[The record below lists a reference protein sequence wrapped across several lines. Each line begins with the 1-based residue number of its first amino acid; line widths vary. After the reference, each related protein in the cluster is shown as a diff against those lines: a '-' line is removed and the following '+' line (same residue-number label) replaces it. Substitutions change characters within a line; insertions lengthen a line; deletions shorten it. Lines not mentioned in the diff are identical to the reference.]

1 VRAGIVSAA
10 IGLIGSAVIA
20 SSASAAPAV
29 DGEFALPAG
38 QTVGSNNEIVQ
49 GPDGNMWATTEQNA
63 VVRITPN
70 GAVEGPFSTTN
81 SVAGI
86 TVGPDDN
93 LWASSAVGV
102 VKIPPANPAGA
113 QAYSITGFADGRG
126 ITTGPDGKLWVAGGD
141 DLVSFMTAD
150 PEGSADL
157 NAITDGVTAMSARGM
172 ATGSDGL
179 LWIADQNG
187 RVISATAAATPV
199 LSFYPVGGGP
209 QDVGPG
215 LDAQVAYANPND
227 SPHEVGLI
235 SPGGTPQQIPLETSD
250 PFGVA
255 FGADGA
261 YWVARSS
268 TDDLLRLAPDGTTTK
283 LTGFSNAANVG
294 PRKITAGPNNTLW
307 VTLDDQEKVARVT
320 GVEPPGNGNG
330 NGETTIDKGPKRK
343 VKTSRKKAKVKFKF
357 SSSEPTATFECALK
371 RPRRKADKAPATFKP
386 CTSPRKYKLKP
397 GKYTFQVRA
406 TVGGVTDDTPARQK
420 FKIVRVDD

>member
-1 VRAGIVSAA
+1 VRARIVSAA
-10 IGLIGSAVIA
+10 VGLIGSAVIV
-20 SSASAAPAV
+20 SSASAAPTV

-49 GPDGNMWATTEQNA
+49 GPDGNMWVTTEQNA
-63 VVRITPN
+63 VVRIRPDGT
-70 GAVEGPFSTTN
+70 VQGPFSTTN

-86 TVGPDDN
+86 TAGPDGNLWVSTAIGVRQIPPNDPLNSTAFDVGIANGAGITVGPDN
-93 LWASSAVGV
+93 
-102 VKIPPANPAGA
+102 
-113 QAYSITGFADGRG
+113 R
-126 ITTGPDGKLWVAGGD
+126 LWVVGGD
-141 DLVSFMTAD
+141 ELVSFTTAN
-150 PEGSADL
+150 PEG
-157 NAITDGVTAMSARGM
+157 TDDSTQIAGMSPRGM

-179 LWIADQNG
+179 IWIADNTG
-187 RVISATAAATPV
+187 RIISATAADTPV
-199 LSFYPVGGGP
+199 VTPHPVGGGP
-209 QDVGPG
+209 QDVAAG
-215 LDAQVAYANPND
+215 LNAQVAYANPGD
-227 SPHEVGLI
+227 TPHEVGLI
-235 SPGGTPQQIPLETSD
+235 SPGATPQQIPIETSD

-294 PRKITAGPNNTLW
+294 PRKVAAGPNNTLW

-320 GVEPPGNGNG
+320 GVEPPGPGNG
-330 NGETTIDKGPKRK
+330 NANGGETTIDKGPKRK

-371 RPRRKADKAPATFKP
+371 RPRKQADKAPATFKP

-406 TVGGVTDDTPARQK
+406 TVGGVADETPARQK
-420 FKIVRVDD
+420 FKVIRDRD

>member
-1 VRAGIVSAA
+1 
-10 IGLIGSAVIA
+10 
-20 SSASAAPAV
+20 
-29 DGEFALPAG
+29 
-38 QTVGSNNEIVQ
+38 VGSNNEIVA
-49 GPDGNMWATTEQNA
+49 GPDGNVWVTTEQNA
-63 VVRITPN
+63 VVRIKPDGT
-70 GAVEGPFSTTN
+70 VEGPFSTVN
-81 SVAGI
+81 SVTGI
-86 TVGPDDN
+86 TAGPDGN
-93 LWASSAVGV
+93 LWVSTAIGV
-102 VKIPPANPAGA
+102 RRIPPSDPANGTSFDVGIANGA
-113 QAYSITGFADGRG
+113 G
-126 ITTGPDGKLWVAGGD
+126 ITTGPDNRLWVVGGD
-141 DLVSFMTAD
+141 ELVSFTTAD
-150 PEGSADL
+150 PAGSADSTP
-157 NAITDGVTAMSARGM
+157 ITGMSPRGM

-179 LWIADQNG
+179 IWIADNSG
-187 RVISATAAATPV
+187 RIISASAAATPTV
-199 LSFYPVGGGP
+199 TPYLVGGGP
-209 QDVGPG
+209 QDVAAGPN
-215 LDAQVAYANPND
+215 AQVAYANPGD

-255 FGADGA
+255 LGADGA

-294 PRKITAGPNNTLW
+294 PRKITVGPNNTLW

-320 GVEPPGNGNG
+320 GVEPPGSGNGNG

-371 RPRRKADKAPATFKP
+371 RPRKQADKAPATFKP
-386 CTSPRKYKLKP
+386 CTSPRTYRLKP

-406 TVGGVTDDTPARQK
+406 TVGGVTDETPARQK